1 MKHWVAQALSLLM
14 AVCLFL
20 PCFAAAEEAAQTA
33 VTIDFEDGNAA
44 AFSQSGSCTVG
55 VTESQAHSGKQSL
68 RVSGRGSNNWDAVD
82 LSAASLGIEAGAKVH
97 LSAASTSKARKTALW
112 RLARRAAI
120 TPTTRR

>member
-14 AVCLFL
+14 ALCLFL
-20 PCFAAAEEAAQTA
+20 PCFAAAEEAAQNA

-82 LSAASLGIEAGAKVH
+82 LSAASVGIEAGAKVH
-97 LSAASTSKARKTALW
+97 LSACVYVDSSEDGVLALG
-112 RLARRAAI
+112 
-120 TPTTRR
+120 

>member
-14 AVCLFL
+14 ALCLFL

-55 VTESQAHSGKQSL
+55 VTESQAH
-68 RVSGRGSNNWDAVD
+68 
-82 LSAASLGIEAGAKVH
+82 AASRACEFLG
-97 LSAASTSKARKTALW
+97 SRQQ
-112 RLARRAAI
+112 
-120 TPTTRR
+120 

>member
-82 LSAASLGIEAGAKVH
+82 LSAASVGIEAGAKVTCPP
-97 LSAASTSKARKTALW
+97 ASTSKARKTALW

>member
-97 LSAASTSKARKTALW
+97 LSACVYVESS
-112 RLARRAAI
+112 
-120 TPTTRR
+120 